1 VSIAKI
7 FPFTEKAFSELNIR
21 RRLTPRTSA
30 RASATGARMGG
41 TSAAG
46 FLAVFFEGFEAFD
59 GFAFE
64 EVFVFVFGFGFA
76 FAFTVTLWGLT
87 LFFAFTTSTLDRDYA
102 RFITRATA
110 SALEVTWSFS

>member
-46 FLAVFFEGFEAFD
+46 FLAVFFEGFEAFEAFE

-64 EVFVFVFGFGFA
+64 EVFVFVFA

>member
-64 EVFVFVFGFGFA
+64 EVFVFVFA